1 MDDQFTIEVITVH
14 FSNENSSLFNF
25 K

>member
-1 MDDQFTIEVITVH
+1 MDDQFNIEVITVH